1 MTRLVKVWNL
11 FLPKPPCLSEPMNPP
26 IFGTEQGRKCAL
38 DRLLYRGH
46 EKQRRLRE
54 NRLEKEGYVPRRK
67 ALNKHVRSAMLI
79 STFPSTSGAYSAK
92 PSQITSPAIEHSV
105 VGLVADGFELIQ
117 WDGL

>member
-1 MTRLVKVWNL
+1 M
-11 FLPKPPCLSEPMNPP
+11 
-26 IFGTEQGRKCAL
+26 
-38 DRLLYRGH
+38 DRLLYHGH
-46 EKQRRLRE
+46 EKRRRLRE

-79 STFPSTSGAYSAK
+79 SSPVDLSTFPSTSGAYSAK